1 MEELFK
7 GRTVII
13 IAHRLQ
19 TVKKADSIV
28 VLEAGKIIEEGT
40 HKSLIEQAGTYA
52 RMLEMQSGF
61 Y

>member
-19 TVKKADSIV
+19 TVKRADTIL
-28 VLEAGKIIEEGT
+28 VLEKGKMVEQGT
-40 HKSLIEQAGTYA
+40 HKELIDKGGEYA
-52 RMLEMQSGF
+52 KMLEMQSGF
-61 Y
+61 